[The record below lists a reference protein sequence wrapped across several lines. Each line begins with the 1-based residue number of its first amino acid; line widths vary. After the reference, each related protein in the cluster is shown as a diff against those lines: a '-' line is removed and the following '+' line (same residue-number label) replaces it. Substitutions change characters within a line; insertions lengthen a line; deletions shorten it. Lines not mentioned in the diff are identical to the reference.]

1 MRSITINDFK
11 NKKVIFAIITL
22 VLFLVFVVG
31 NFYTRDAYAS
41 NIYFTNSYMISDRL
55 YTGDVVEQ
63 EFTLREEDQ
72 GISLLLGTYVTTITD
87 GRVLAEVFGPE
98 GEKAAETEVSLV
110 DINDNTYVPFY
121 FGNLDESLY
130 GQKLKIRFT
139 FLDIDDQLLAIYSSA
154 TDTELYN
161 TTVNGESRTWN
172 ITMDGIKKTVYLEYR
187 DFRCF
192 YVFVIGAIA
201 AYLGMFKIKWRELD
215 PKAAV
220 ERCKNALKNNWK
232 KILIAVGLVVGS
244 ALIGTI
250 AEKIIASGDAY
261 ENPYRA
267 YAIGVGV
274 FIVAFAIVF
283 KKYIW
288 KRVHIFFMAL
298 AILMGS
304 VYIVS
309 TPIVPLGYDEPIH
322 YTRTSYLS
330 WGATDRISVS
340 DYMMLSMYPQ
350 QEYFDIFQ
358 KADREDWV
366 EEINIIDGRGEVIGH
381 LEGMGITSV
390 PYMITSIVMYGLR
403 LLRFDFVT
411 RYMLGKM
418 TNLFLYSLC
427 FALGIKMLKG
437 RGKMILAMIGLLPT
451 NIYMAASYG
460 YDWWVVA
467 VVALG
472 FSLFISELQKHDKI
486 STKRFAQSVGI
497 ICLGM
502 LPKAVYFPM
511 LFPMMLLKKER
522 YEESKKCRWI
532 TVIGAVALVLS
543 FILPMFISVDAGAV
557 AGGGDIRGGTDVNAA
572 GQIVYILTNL
582 GEYLKTLFN
591 FMWEYLNPDEA
602 FGYTTASAYHG
613 NGRYFSVALIILAL
627 VTVLDNSEHTVFKK
641 REPLAMFGGF
651 LGVFGA
657 VVLVITALYVSFT
670 AVGANTVDGC
680 QPRYL
685 LPIIFPFLYFAGE
698 NSFYVSEEA
707 KGKTFI
713 WCAVGMALIFLISVC
728 ECYIIR
734 Y

>member
-1 MRSITINDFK
+1 MRSIKVSDLK

-22 VLFLVFVVG
+22 VLFLIFVVG

-41 NIYFTNSYMISDRL
+41 NIYFTNAYIVSDQIF
-55 YTGDVVEQ
+55 TGDVVEQ

-72 GISLLLGTYVTTITD
+72 GVSLLLGTYVTTVTD
-87 GRVLAEVFGPE
+87 GRVVAELFGPE
-98 GEKAAETEVSLV
+98 GDKVAETEVALAG
-110 DINDNTYVPFY
+110 INDNTYVPFY
-121 FGNLDESLY
+121 FGDLDESLY
-130 GQKLKIRFT
+130 NQKLKIRFT
-139 FLDIDDQLLAIYSSA
+139 FLDIDNQLIAIYASA

-161 TTVNGESRTWN
+161 TTVNGEYRAWN
-172 ITMDGIKKTVYLEYR
+172 ITMDGIKKTVYLEYN
-187 DFRCF
+187 DFRRF
-192 YVFVIGAIA
+192 YLFVIGTVAT
-201 AYLGMFKIKWRELD
+201 YLAMFKIKWKELN
-215 PKAAV
+215 PRAAV
-220 ERCKNALKNNWK
+220 ERCKASLKNNWK
-232 KILIAVGLVVGS
+232 KLLAAIGMVLGS
-244 ALIGTI
+244 ALIGMI
-250 AEKIIASGDAY
+250 AEKILSAESAY

-267 YAIGVGV
+267 LAIGTGIFV
-274 FIVAFAIVF
+274 VAFAIAF

-288 KRVHIFFMAL
+288 KRVHIFFLVLTML
-298 AILMGS
+298 IGT

-309 TPIVPLGYDEPIH
+309 TPVTPLSYDEPIH
-322 YTRTSYLS
+322 YTRTTYLS
-330 WGATDRISVS
+330 WGATNKISVS
-340 DYMMLSMYPQ
+340 DYMMLSMYTQ
-350 QEYFDIFQ
+350 KTYFNIFS
-358 KADREDWV
+358 KADREAWV
-366 EEINIIDGRGEVIGH
+366 EEINTIDRVGEVTGH
-381 LEGMGITSV
+381 LEGMGIASV

-437 RGKMILAMIGLLPT
+437 RGKLLLAMIGLMPT

-486 STKRFAQSVGI
+486 STKRFVQSVGI
-497 ICLGM
+497 ICVGM

-543 FILPMFISVDAGAV
+543 FVLPMFISVDAGAV
-557 AGGGDIRGGTDVNAA
+557 AGGGDIRGGSDVNAA
-572 GQIVYILTNL
+572 GQIAYILGNL
-582 GEYLKTLFN
+582 GEYLKLLFR
-591 FMWEYLNPDEA
+591 FMWDYLDPDKA
-602 FGYTTASAYHG
+602 YAYITASAYQG
-613 NGRYFSVALIILAL
+613 NGRYFTIGLIILAL
-627 VTVLDNSEHTVFKK
+627 ATVLDNSERTVFKK
-641 REPLAMFGGF
+641 REPLAVFGGF
-651 LGVFGA
+651 LGIFGA
-657 VVLVITALYVSFT
+657 VVLVVTALYVSYT
-670 AVGANTVDGC
+670 AVGADTVSGC

-685 LPIIFPFLYFAGE
+685 LPIIFPFLYFVGE
-698 NSFYVSEEA
+698 NSFYVSDEA

-713 WCAVGMALIFLISVC
+713 WGAVGMALIFLISVY
-728 ECYIIR
+728 ECFIIK